1 MVQQKRWG
9 VFSPYD
15 YPSPSHTGRI
25 MIPLALEGLTSPPA
39 LLMTLVLLAAM
50 VLVGRVLLHIAWK
63 LLLLAIG
70 AVAILWVLG
79 VFL

>member
-1 MVQQKRWG
+1 
-9 VFSPYD
+9 
-15 YPSPSHTGRI
+15 
-25 MIPLALEGLTSPPA
+25 MIPLALEGFTSPPA